1 MKQEQIRTEHR
12 KMKQDEQRE
21 NAGTAAVQKNIPS
34 EEMVEKKKLRAPRT
48 RTYLNA
54 LKKVDDSTETEEII
68 VHMVESLPLN
78 NKLLGILA
86 GCKLPGCIIHAI
98 DKEGNILEHY
108 KTEDEIPEELQGGYQ
123 VFLQNKG
130 CFSVEVYTLYYC
142 AVYQDGSVKF
152 YERNTESNG
161 TQKN

>member
-1 MKQEQIRTEHR
+1 MMQEQIRI
-12 KMKQDEQRE
+12 KSKKKLQDEQRE
-21 NAGTAAVQKNIPS
+21 SGRPAVVQKNTPT

-54 LKKVDDSTETEEII
+54 LKKADDSAETEELI

-86 GCKLPGCIIHAI
+86 GCKIPGCIIHAI

-108 KTEDEIPEELQGGYQ
+108 KTESGIPKELQGGYQ
-123 VFLQNKG
+123 VFLQNIG
-130 CFSVEVYTLYYC
+130 CFSVEVYTMYYC
-142 AVYQDGSVKF
+142 AVYQDGTVKF
-152 YERNTESNG
+152 FERNTESNG
-161 TQKN
+161 